1 MRENTDQNN
10 SEYGHFSRSDW
21 YHYIFGFS
29 SSYLSLVLENLC
41 SVQGADKGRMNN
53 QIESMNLDVN
63 SFELH
68 QECGEIGGEGSHAK
82 SL

>member
-21 YHYIFGFS
+21 YHCIFGFS

-41 SVQGADKGRMNN
+41 SVQGADKRRMNN

-68 QECGEIGGEGSHAK
+68 KECGEIGGEGSHAK
-82 SL
+82 RL

>member
-21 YHYIFGFS
+21 CHYIFGFS

-53 QIESMNLDVN
+53 QIASMNLDVN

-82 SL
+82 RL